1 MAALQDGDRKL
12 ASVDGHRQHSCE
24 SRTKPRLEFIDVARG
39 FGIFFVLLGHNLW
52 ARSRGSAVI
61 FNFHMPLFFFL
72 SGLFFSPEKART
84 WNGIWR
90 KVLSLLAPV
99 PFFALLGCSVFLAR
113 PDLAGECSKRTL
125 YCLFVHGEPWYDK
138 PLWFFTSLAG
148 VVLAFSFASR
158 LLSGPHRTFRT
169 GSFFALCLALSFA
182 SAATPPSFRKLWSPA
197 MLPTVPLGLFWYG
210 LGHFSRTAI
219 DRLAR
224 ARTNAPALLAMAAV
238 LGLTLM
244 FCSDVATKPDLRTAR
259 IGSWLLF
266 PRSILGISSVLLA
279 ARAVPRRIGKAAAYV
294 GRNSIAFFALE
305 FVTFPFVAKALG
317 ILVPGYRHFLVA
329 ERTDLWQSLAAVAA
343 QLAVLAA
350 LAPLVTGTLSRLRQ
364 WSFIG
369 RPSSESVSG
378 ILSQEENT

>member
-1 MAALQDGDRKL
+1 MDAL
-12 ASVDGHRQHSCE
+12 RQHPRE
-24 SRTKPRLEFIDVARG
+24 SQTRLRLEFIDVARG
-39 FGIFFVLLGHNLW
+39 IGIFFVLLGHNLW

-84 WNGIWR
+84 WNGIRR

-99 PFFALLGCSVFLAR
+99 LFFALLGCSVFLAR
-113 PDLAGECSKRTL
+113 PELARECSKKTL

-158 LLSGPHRTFRT
+158 LLSGRHRTFRI
-169 GSFFALCLALSFA
+169 GAFFAICLALSFA
-182 SAATPPSFRKLWSPA
+182 SAATPPAFRKLWSPA
-197 MLPTVPLGLFWYG
+197 MLTTIPLGLFWYG

-224 ARTNAPALLAMAAV
+224 ARTNAPALLTMAAV
-238 LGLTLM
+238 LGLVLL
-244 FCSDVATKPDLRTAR
+244 FWSDVATKPDLRTAR

-266 PRSILGISSVLLA
+266 PRSILGFSSVLLA
-279 ARAVPRRIGKAAAYV
+279 ARAVPRRIGKAVAYI
-294 GRNSIAFFALE
+294 GRNSIVFFALE

-317 ILVPGYRHFLVA
+317 ILIPGYRHFRVA
-329 ERTDLWQSLAAVAA
+329 ERTDLWQSLVAVAA
-343 QLAVLAA
+343 QLAVLSA
-350 LAPLVTGTLSRLRQ
+350 LAPLVTGMLSRMLQ
-364 WSFIG
+364 WVRIV
-369 RPSSESVSG
+369 RPSSESASATP
-378 ILSQEENT
+378 SKEEIA

>member
-1 MAALQDGDRKL
+1 M
-12 ASVDGHRQHSCE
+12 DGHRQHPRE
-24 SRTKPRLEFIDVARG
+24 TITKPRLESIDVARG

-84 WNGIWR
+84 WNGVRR

-99 PFFALLGCSVFLAR
+99 PFFALVGCSVFLAR
-113 PDLAGECSKRTL
+113 PELAVECSKRTL
-125 YCLFVHGEPWYDK
+125 YGLFVHGEPWYDK

-158 LLSGPHRTFRT
+158 LLSGPRRTFRI
-169 GSFFALCLALSFA
+169 GSFFAICLALSFA
-182 SAATPPSFRKLWSPA
+182 SAATPPAFRKLWSPA
-197 MLPTVPLGLFWYG
+197 MLPTIPLGLFWYG
-210 LGHFSRTAI
+210 LGHFSRPAV
-219 DRLAR
+219 DRLER
-224 ARTNAPALLAMAAV
+224 ARTNAPVLLTAAAV
-238 LGLTLM
+238 FGLLLLLW
-244 FCSDVATKPDLRTAR
+244 SDVETKPDLRTAR

-279 ARAVPRRIGKAAAYV
+279 ARATPRRIGKATAWV
-294 GRNSIAFFALE
+294 GRNSIVFFALE

-317 ILVPGYRHFLVA
+317 ILIPGHRHFRVA
-329 ERTDLWQSLAAVAA
+329 ERTDLWQSLVAVAA

-350 LAPLVTGTLSRLRQ
+350 LTPLVAGMVSRLRQ
-364 WSFIG
+364 WLG
-369 RPSSESVSG
+369 LARPSSEPASG
-378 ILSQEENT
+378 IPSPEENT